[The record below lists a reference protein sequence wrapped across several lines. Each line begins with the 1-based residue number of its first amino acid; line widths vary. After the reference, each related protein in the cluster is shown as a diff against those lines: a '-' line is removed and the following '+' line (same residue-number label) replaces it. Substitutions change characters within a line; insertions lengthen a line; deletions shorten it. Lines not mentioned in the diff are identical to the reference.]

1 MKGKS
6 LALLVL
12 ALGCG
17 LVASLGIT
25 QVLAKRGDSA
35 PVDTLPLYVAK
46 VEIPSG
52 SLIPEESLK
61 LEQWPKDRVPAGAV
75 SRAEDLDGRRARQRI
90 YAGEPIIDPKLLARG
105 QVPTDGMVPKGL
117 RVVPVPVGPE
127 AIHSGLVLPGSRC
140 DVQVFVKGCP
150 NQGNCAT
157 FCKTILQDI
166 KVFAVNDVT
175 STESKDP
182 KSPDTTSIPGGKTVS
197 LLVTPAQAQI
207 VTLASQLGSIRLI
220 LRSGDD
226 NDQPKTGV
234 MTAQDL
240 LGAGGGSDRT
250 AEDPNAANE
259 KRFQEWAEKIKQ
271 MLRENAKTAPTE
283 TRANDEQRFTMRIR
297 TGADVNDVLL
307 INNSS
312 VQGLPGDEGS
322 WTATGMGAMTHT
334 KANPDARGPKPD
346 DSGASASPV
355 AQTPPRPAA
364 NLPIPTSPGSPRSPD
379 GPWTSPVMPQSPG
392 G

>member
-1 MKGKS
+1 MAQGS
-6 LALLVL
+6 SSY
-12 ALGCG
+12 GGIEPCG
-17 LVASLGIT
+17 GP
-25 QVLAKRGDSA
+25 R
-35 PVDTLPLYVAK
+35 
-46 VEIPSG
+46 
-52 SLIPEESLK
+52 
-61 LEQWPKDRVPAGAV
+61 WPP
-75 SRAEDLDGRRARQRI
+75 RRQKI

-105 QVPTDGMVPKGL
+105 QVPTDGLVPKGL

-150 NQGNCAT
+150 NQGNCGT

-175 STESKDP
+175 STESRDP
-182 KSPDTTSIPGGKTVS
+182 KAPDTISIPGGKTVS

-207 VTLASQLGSIRLI
+207 VTVASQLGSIRLI
-220 LRSGDD
+220 LRSADD
-226 NDQPKTGV
+226 NEQPKTGV

-240 LGAGGGSDRT
+240 LGAFGGSDRA

-259 KRFQEWAEKIKQ
+259 KRFQEWAEKIKE
-271 MLRENAKTAPTE
+271 MLRENAKTKPAE
-283 TRANDEQRFTMRIR
+283 TPASEEQRFTMRVR

-307 INNSS
+307 INNSN

-322 WTATGMGAMTHT
+322 WTATGLGAIVRN
-334 KANPDARGPKPD
+334 KSNPDTRGPKPD
-346 DSGASASPV
+346 EAG
-355 AQTPPRPAA
+355 PAA
-364 NLPIPTSPGSPRSPD
+364 PPAAQAPPKAAANVPIPTSPGSPRSPD